1 MENIAIFDPCNQDI
15 SLKLLFPEADY
26 YIEKVEID
34 RSEAYKR
41 FSFQPLKNPSLI
53 AEGSYDYLFVIFP
66 IELMQKN
73 PELKNIVEGIVE
85 LTQKKSFKKIGKI
98 TPNF

>member
-41 FSFQPLKNPSLI
+41 FSFQPLKNPSLTEVMTI
-53 AEGSYDYLFVIFP
+53 FFVIFP

-85 LTQKKSFKKIGKI
+85 LTQKKILRK
-98 TPNF
+98 